1 MHVHIHIA
9 TLTAVLATLT
19 PVLANDVVTLLIP
32 VVDDAPV
39 VVKLLGSQGQM
50 TSYRLDCP
58 SSMTE
63 SCFVPPEGYTIAQGP
78 SSLWWRYS
86 AGGYCVAT
94 LIDGDHTQVTRE
106 VIPTDKLPYHRATV
120 IATETQD
127 GAATAVTASATTK
140 NTPSVSSATA
150 TATATGAT
158 TGVTTAAASATG
170 TNAAAATHTTSH
182 NAAMAWATA
191 TPMQWVVGGAAMGVV
206 LAMV

>member
-1 MHVHIHIA
+1 MGELSSA
-9 TLTAVLATLT
+9 SGDCDSLSSTAV
-19 PVLANDVVTLLIP
+19 
-32 VVDDAPV
+32 
-39 VVKLLGSQGQM
+39 S
-50 TSYRLDCP
+50 
-58 SSMTE
+58 
-63 SCFVPPEGYTIAQGP
+63 
-78 SSLWWRYS
+78 
-86 AGGYCVAT
+86 CVAT

-120 IATETQD
+120 IATETQN

-140 NTPSVSSATA
+140 NAPSVSSATA

-170 TNAAAATHTTSH
+170 TNATAATHTTSN